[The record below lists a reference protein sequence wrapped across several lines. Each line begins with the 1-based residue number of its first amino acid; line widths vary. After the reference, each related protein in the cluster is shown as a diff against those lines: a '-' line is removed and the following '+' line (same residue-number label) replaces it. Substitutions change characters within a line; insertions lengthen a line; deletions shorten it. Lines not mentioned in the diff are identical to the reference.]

1 MLRPV
6 QSSGSVEASVA
17 VLTLSFGSK
26 MSEAVVPLPVQGFGG
41 ALPML
46 LPDPPPPPPPLL
58 PVLKIQMV
66 SYQLKILNWIL

>member
-46 LPDPPPPPPPLL
+46 LPVPPPPPLL
-58 PVLKIQMV
+58 PVLKVQMV
-66 SYQLKILNWIL
+66 RFHDPEVPENK